1 MNGIVQELRDSI
13 DQASLVGR
21 LTPSHIAACMCTAL
35 ICGLLVYIVYR
46 NFYRGAVYSESFN
59 ILNVITCMVTSFII
73 MTISANIVLS
83 LGMVGALSIV
93 RFRAAVKDPLDI
105 GFLFLSI
112 AAGLTSGAGLY
123 PLALIGTIFVLIVYL
138 LLTIISAGGKTF
150 LLVVKYTEGAR
161 VEVMKAIKP
170 FKAKLKSA
178 VCYGETTELTVAVKI
193 KGIDTEIVNYLQKL
207 DGVQN
212 AVLMEYVGD

>member
-1 MNGIVQELRDSI
+1 MNGLVQEIKDSI
-13 DQASLVGR
+13 DQAGLVGR
-21 LTPSHIAACMCTAL
+21 ISPSHIAACMCTAFVCGIL
-35 ICGLLVYIVYR
+35 IYIVYR
-46 NFYRGAVYSESFN
+46 FFYRGAVYSESFN

-123 PLALIGTIFVLIVYL
+123 PLALIGTLSVLIVYL

-150 LLVVKYTEGAR
+150 LLVIKFAEGSR
-161 VEVMKAIKP
+161 VDVMKAIKP
-170 FKAKLKSA
+170 YKAKLKSA
-178 VCYGETTELTVAVKI
+178 VCYGEITELTVSIKI
-193 KGIDTEIVNYLQKL
+193 KGIDTEVVSFIQKIE
-207 DGVQN
+207 GVQN